1 MQSGKSNEQA
11 QVFLSEGAELLAQQK
26 FFDALVA
33 LNKNLCVAEPG
44 SIEMSATFETRAEVF
59 LSVGQFE
66 KCQKNLQAAMEHGCS
81 GERLQALKNS
91 EEKCKRLMTT
101 ADSSSIDEL
110 CNFVSMKLPRNKKIP
125 FIADCL
131 ELREDDKFGRFIVT
145 NRDLS
150 PGDVIAVE
158 ESHFHFLS
166 PQSIFIRCFNCF
178 RSNMLDLMPS
188 SASVMFCSEECCK
201 ETHKK
206 FNGKDELIRDS
217 LRGNDIRQKMM
228 RIMNESLNAT
238 RGFDDLQS
246 IFESLKS
253 ETLFDFDFSDSNEL
267 ARKL

>member
-33 LNKNLCVAEPG
+33 LNKSLCVAEPG

-110 CNFVSMKLPRNKKIP
+110 RNFVSMKLPRNKKIP

-150 PGDVIAVE
+150 PGHRSRGVSFSFHQPGSDFCPMFQLFSIKHARFDAEFRVGDV
-158 ESHFHFLS
+158 
-166 PQSIFIRCFNCF
+166 
-178 RSNMLDLMPS
+178 
-188 SASVMFCSEECCK
+188 
-201 ETHKK
+201 
-206 FNGKDELIRDS
+206 
-217 LRGNDIRQKMM
+217 
-228 RIMNESLNAT
+228 
-238 RGFDDLQS
+238 
-246 IFESLKS
+246 
-253 ETLFDFDFSDSNEL
+253 LF
-267 ARKL
+267 